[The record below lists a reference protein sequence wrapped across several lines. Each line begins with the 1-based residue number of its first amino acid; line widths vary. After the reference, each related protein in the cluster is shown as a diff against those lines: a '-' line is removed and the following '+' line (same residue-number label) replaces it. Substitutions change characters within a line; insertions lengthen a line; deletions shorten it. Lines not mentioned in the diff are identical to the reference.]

1 MSQTQYVVKV
11 RMKHTG
17 SYSVGPYKTQEEAE
31 FIAKDIAFAGANTLR
46 TQRGTTIFLCADPEV
61 VEIVSFVR
69 KEEEAE

>member
-17 SYSVGPYKTQEEAE
+17 SYSVGPYRTMEEAE
-31 FIAKDIAFAGANTLR
+31 IVAKDIAFSGGNTLR

-69 KEEEAE
+69 KDEGAE

>member
-17 SYSVGPYKTQEEAE
+17 SYSVGPYRTVEDAE
-31 FIAKDIAFAGANTLR
+31 FVAKDVAFAGANTLR
-46 TQRGTTIFLCADPEV
+46 TQRGTTIFLCESPEV

-69 KEEEAE
+69 KDEEAD